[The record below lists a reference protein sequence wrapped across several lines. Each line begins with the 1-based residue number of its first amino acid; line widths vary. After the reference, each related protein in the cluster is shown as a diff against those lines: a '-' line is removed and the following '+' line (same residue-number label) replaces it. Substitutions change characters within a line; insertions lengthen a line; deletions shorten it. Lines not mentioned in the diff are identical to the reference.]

1 MSTAST
7 IIAMRWSITWGTI
20 KHSSWQMVGAIISL
34 LMTIGICL
42 ASWQAALTLGGW
54 LPSAGPGDR
63 QRMGT
68 ILVMFLVGLTLGVI
82 LIQLAFLGQGSNL
95 SSSRFV
101 LYGIPDSQLQ
111 VGLYLTGL
119 TGPAGLTGL
128 GCFLALTAI
137 YARTGVGAT
146 IMALIA
152 ALLAVMV
159 MLALSR
165 AVLDLVDTLMVSQRT
180 RSGLYLLVTVVIMLL
195 CLLPSL
201 LDSGIMD
208 GMAVDT
214 DSLKH
219 LADILAWTPLGAAVR
234 LPEDFLSG
242 SWWALVG
249 RLCVELATLA
259 LCFMIGML
267 CLRHDRLY
275 AGASAERSSAPK
287 GLGMLGRSRDA
298 VDAMTAR
305 LLIYLRQDP
314 RKLVSYP
321 LLLVVVILYA
331 VIFRQMPMML
341 WLGPVVGAWVLEVP
355 EGNALAYDGLALRME
370 IAAGVKGRED
380 RLSRVRSHL
389 SVAMPCI
396 LLLGLVTLALSGAM
410 KGGRDLVISLDM
422 LAVTIGLLLS
432 GLGVA
437 QVFSALLIYPV
448 PSMDQPFT
456 SPQGRAVA
464 QGFLPLLQL
473 LASLVI
479 MLPTFL
485 VALLAM
491 TTVGILP
498 LWLPM
503 PVALANGLIVLA
515 VGVAIGSRIFDRR
528 QSAIL
533 LTLDRYASLQS

>member
-7 IIAMRWSITWGTI
+7 IIAMRWSMTWGTI

-34 LMTIGICL
+34 LMAIGICL
-42 ASWQAALTLGGW
+42 ASWQVALTLGGW
-54 LPSAGPGDR
+54 LPSASPGDR

-68 ILVMFLVGLTLGVI
+68 ILVLFLVGLTLGVV
-82 LIQLAFLGQGSNL
+82 LIQLAFLGQGSIL

-111 VGLYLTGL
+111 VGLYLAGL

-159 MLALSR
+159 VLALSR
-165 AVLDLVDTLMVSQRT
+165 AVLDLVGTLMVSQRS

-208 GMAVDT
+208 GMAFDT
-214 DSLKH
+214 DSLKSA
-219 LADILAWTPLGAAVR
+219 ADILAWTPLGAAVR

-242 SWWALVG
+242 SWWVLFG
-249 RLCVELATLA
+249 RLCMELATLA

-275 AGASAERSSAPK
+275 AGASAERSAAPK
-287 GLGMLGRSRDA
+287 GLGMLGRSRDT
-298 VDAMTAR
+298 VDAMAAR
-305 LLIYLRQDP
+305 SLIYLRQDP

-331 VIFRQMPMML
+331 IIFRQMPMML
-341 WLGPVVGAWVLEVP
+341 WLGPIVGAWVLEVP

-389 SVAMPCI
+389 SVALPCI
-396 LLLGLVTLALSGAM
+396 LLLGLVTLVFSGAM
-410 KGGRDLVISLDM
+410 KGGPDLVISLDM
-422 LAVTIGLLLS
+422 LAATIGLLLS

-464 QGFLPLLQL
+464 QGFLPMLQL

-479 MLPTFL
+479 MLPTLL
-485 VALLAM
+485 VALPAII
-491 TTVGILP
+491 TGRILP
-498 LWLPM
+498 LWLPV

-515 VGVAIGSRIFDRR
+515 AGVAIGSRIFDRR

>member
-7 IIAMRWSITWGTI
+7 IIAMRWSITWSTI

-34 LMTIGICL
+34 LMVIGICL
-42 ASWQAALTLGGW
+42 ASWQASLTLGGW
-54 LPSAGPGDR
+54 LPSAGSGNR

-68 ILVMFLVGLTLGVI
+68 LLVLFLVGLTLGVV
-82 LIQLAFLGQGSNL
+82 LIQLAFLGQGSIL

-111 VGLYLTGL
+111 VGLYLAGL

-165 AVLDLVDTLMVSQRT
+165 AVLDLVGTLMVSQRS

-214 DSLKH
+214 DSLKTA
-219 LADILAWTPLGAAVR
+219 ADILAWTPLGAAVR

-242 SWWALVG
+242 SWWALLG
-249 RLCVELATLA
+249 RLCMELATLA

-275 AGASAERSSAPK
+275 AGARAERSGAPK
-287 GLGMLGRSRDA
+287 GLGMLGRSRDT
-298 VDAMTAR
+298 VDAMAAR

-314 RKLVSYP
+314 RKLASYP

-331 VIFRQMPMML
+331 VIFRQMPMLL
-341 WLGPVVGAWVLEVP
+341 WLGPILGALMLEIP

-370 IAAGVKGRED
+370 IASGVKGRED
-380 RLSRVRSHL
+380 RQSRVRSHL
-389 SVAMPCI
+389 SVALPCI

-410 KGGRDLVISLDM
+410 KGGRDLIISLDM
-422 LAVTIGLLLS
+422 LAVTVGLLLS

-437 QVFSALLIYPV
+437 QIFSALLIYPV

-464 QGFLPLLQL
+464 QGFLPILQL

-485 VALLAM
+485 VTLLAM
-491 TTVGILP
+491 TTGGVLP
-498 LWLPM
+498 LWLPV
-503 PVALANGLIVLA
+503 PVALANGLVVLA
-515 VGVAIGSRIFDRR
+515 VGVALGSRIFDRR

>member
-165 AVLDLVDTLMVSQRT
+165 AVLDLVGTLMVSQRS

-214 DSLKH
+214 DSLKTA
-219 LADILAWTPLGAAVR
+219 ADILAWTPLGAAVR

-242 SWWALVG
+242 SWWALLG
-249 RLCVELATLA
+249 RLCMELATLA

>member
-34 LMTIGICL
+34 LMAIGICL

-159 MLALSR
+159 ILALSR

-287 GLGMLGRSRDA
+287 GLGLLGRSRDA

-331 VIFRQMPMML
+331 VIFRHMPMML

>member
-275 AGASAERSSAPK
+275 AGASAERSPAPK

-528 QSAIL
+528 QSVIL

>member
-1 MSTAST
+1 MSAAST
-7 IIAMRWSITWGTI
+7 IIAMRWSITWGTA
-20 KHSSWQMVGAIISL
+20 KRSSWQMVGAIISL
-34 LMTIGICL
+34 LMAIGICL
-42 ASWQAALTLGGW
+42 ASWQGALTLGSW
-54 LPSAGPGDR
+54 LPTAGPGDR
-63 QRMGT
+63 QRMGA
-68 ILVMFLVGLTLGVI
+68 ILVLLLVGLTLGVI

-95 SSSRFV
+95 SPSRFV

-111 VGLYLTGL
+111 VGLYLAGL

-128 GCFLALTAI
+128 VCFLALTAI
-137 YARTGVGAT
+137 YARMGVGAM
-146 IMALIA
+146 IVALIA
-152 ALLAVMV
+152 ALLAVLV

-165 AVLDLVDTLMVSQRT
+165 AVLDLVGTLVVSKRT
-180 RSGLYLLVTVVIMLL
+180 RSGLYLLVTMVIMLL
-195 CLLPSL
+195 CMLPSL

-208 GMAVDT
+208 GITVDT
-214 DSLKH
+214 DSLES
-219 LADILAWTPLGAAVR
+219 LADTLAWTPLGAAVR
-234 LPEDFLSG
+234 LPEDFISG

-249 RLCVELATLA
+249 RLCMELATLA
-259 LCFMIGML
+259 LCFVIGML
-267 CLRHDRLY
+267 CLRHDRLH
-275 AGASAERSSAPK
+275 AGASAERSVAPK

-314 RKLVSYP
+314 RRLVSYP

-422 LAVTIGLLLS
+422 LAVTVGLLLS

-448 PSMDQPFT
+448 PSMDQPFA

>member
-1 MSTAST
+1 MRTAST

-34 LMTIGICL
+34 LMAIGICL
-42 ASWQAALTLGGW
+42 ASWQVALTLGGW
-54 LPSAGPGDR
+54 LPSATPGDR

-68 ILVMFLVGLTLGVI
+68 ILVLFLVGLTLGVV
-82 LIQLAFLGQGSNL
+82 LIQLAFLGQGSIL
-95 SSSRFV
+95 SPSRFV

-111 VGLYLTGL
+111 VGLYLAGLIGPTGL
-119 TGPAGLTGL
+119 TGLV
-128 GCFLALTAI
+128 CFLALTAI
-137 YARTGVGAT
+137 YARIGVGAV
-146 IMALIA
+146 IVALIA
-152 ALLAVMV
+152 SLLAIMV

-165 AVLDLVDTLMVSQRT
+165 AVLDLVGTLVVSKRT
-180 RSGLYLLVTVVIMLL
+180 RSGLYLLVTMVIMLL
-195 CLLPSL
+195 CMLPSL

-214 DSLKH
+214 YSLKH

-249 RLCVELATLA
+249 RLCVELAALA

-314 RKLVSYP
+314 RRLVSYP

-341 WLGPVVGAWVLEVP
+341 WLGPVVGAWVLEIP

-396 LLLGLVTLALSGAM
+396 LLLGLVTLVLSGAM

-422 LAVTIGLLLS
+422 LAATIGLLLS

-464 QGFLPLLQL
+464 QGFLPMLQL
-473 LASLVI
+473 LTSLVI

-491 TTVGILP
+491 TTGGILP
-498 LWLPM
+498 LWLPV

-515 VGVAIGSRIFDRR
+515 VGVVIGSRIFDRR

>member
-1 MSTAST
+1 MSAAST
-7 IIAMRWSITWGTI
+7 IIAMRWSMTWGTT
-20 KHSSWQMVGAIISL
+20 KRSSWQMVGAIISL
-34 LMTIGICL
+34 LMAIGICL
-42 ASWQAALTLGGW
+42 ASWQGALTLGSW
-54 LPSAGPGDR
+54 LPAAGPGDR
-63 QRMGT
+63 QRMGA
-68 ILVMFLVGLTLGVI
+68 ILVLFLVGLTLGVI

-95 SSSRFV
+95 SPSRFV

-111 VGLYLTGL
+111 VGLYLAGL

-128 GCFLALTAI
+128 VCFLALTAI
-137 YARTGVGAT
+137 YARMGVGAA
-146 IMALIA
+146 IVALIA
-152 ALLAVMV
+152 ALLAVLV

-165 AVLDLVDTLMVSQRT
+165 AVLDLVGTLVVSRRT
-180 RSGLYLLVTVVIMLL
+180 RSGLYLLVTMVIMLL
-195 CLLPSL
+195 CMLPSL

-208 GMAVDT
+208 GIAVDT
-214 DSLKH
+214 DSLKS
-219 LADILAWTPLGAAVR
+219 LADTLAWTPLGAAVR
-234 LPEDFLSG
+234 LPEDFISG

-249 RLCVELATLA
+249 RLCMELATLA
-259 LCFMIGML
+259 LCFLIGML
-267 CLRHDRLY
+267 CLRHDRLH
-275 AGASAERSSAPK
+275 AGASAERSVAPK

-298 VDAMTAR
+298 VDAMAAR

-314 RKLVSYP
+314 RRLVSYP

-341 WLGPVVGAWVLEVP
+341 WLGPVVGAWVVEVP

-410 KGGRDLVISLDM
+410 KGGRDLVISLNM
-422 LAVTIGLLLS
+422 LAVTVGLLLS

-448 PSMDQPFT
+448 PSMDQPFA

>member
-20 KHSSWQMVGAIISL
+20 KQSSWQMVGAIISL
-34 LMTIGICL
+34 LMAIGICL
-42 ASWQAALTLGGW
+42 ASWQVALTLGGW
-54 LPSAGPGDR
+54 LPSASPGDR

-68 ILVMFLVGLTLGVI
+68 ILVLFLVGLTLGVV
-82 LIQLAFLGQGSNL
+82 LIQLAFLGQGSILN
-95 SSSRFV
+95 SSRFV

-111 VGLYLTGL
+111 VGLYLAGLTGPTGL
-119 TGPAGLTGL
+119 TGLV
-128 GCFLALTAI
+128 CFLSLTAI
-137 YARTGVGAT
+137 YARMRVGAA
-146 IMALIA
+146 IVALIA
-152 ALLAVMV
+152 ALLAIMV

-165 AVLDLVDTLMVSQRT
+165 AVLDLVGTLVVSKRT
-180 RSGLYLLVTVVIMLL
+180 RSGLYLLVTMVIMLL
-195 CLLPSL
+195 CMLPSL

-249 RLCVELATLA
+249 RLCMELATLA
-259 LCFMIGML
+259 LCFLIGTL

-287 GLGMLGRSRDA
+287 GLGLLGRSRDA

-314 RKLVSYP
+314 RRLVSYP

>member
-34 LMTIGICL
+34 LMAIGTCL
-42 ASWQAALTLGGW
+42 ASWQVALTLGGW
-54 LPSAGPGDR
+54 LPSASPGDR

-68 ILVMFLVGLTLGVI
+68 ILVLFLVGLTLGVV
-82 LIQLAFLGQGSNL
+82 LIQLAFLGQGSIL

-111 VGLYLTGL
+111 VGLYLAGL

-165 AVLDLVDTLMVSQRT
+165 AVLDLVGTLMVSQRS

-208 GMAVDT
+208 GIAVDT
-214 DSLKH
+214 DSLKS
-219 LADILAWTPLGAAVR
+219 LADTLAWTPLGAAVR
-234 LPEDFLSG
+234 LPEDFISG

-249 RLCVELATLA
+249 RLCMELATLA

-267 CLRHDRLY
+267 CLRHDRLH
-275 AGASAERSSAPK
+275 AGASAERSVAPK

-298 VDAMTAR
+298 VDAMAAR

-314 RKLVSYP
+314 RRLVSYP

-410 KGGRDLVISLDM
+410 KGGRDLVISLNM
-422 LAVTIGLLLS
+422 LAVTVGLLLS

-448 PSMDQPFT
+448 PSMDQPFG

>member
-1 MSTAST
+1 MSAAST
-7 IIAMRWSITWGTI
+7 IIAMRWSITWGTT
-20 KHSSWQMVGAIISL
+20 KRSSWQMVGAIISL
-34 LMTIGICL
+34 LMAIGICL
-42 ASWQAALTLGGW
+42 ASWQGALTLGSW
-54 LPSAGPGDR
+54 LPTAGPGDR
-63 QRMGT
+63 QRMGA
-68 ILVMFLVGLTLGVI
+68 IFVLFLVGLTLGVI

-95 SSSRFV
+95 SPSRFV

-111 VGLYLTGL
+111 VGLYLAGL

-128 GCFLALTAI
+128 VCFLALTAI
-137 YARTGVGAT
+137 YARMGVGAA
-146 IMALIA
+146 IVALIA
-152 ALLAVMV
+152 ALLAVLV

-165 AVLDLVDTLMVSQRT
+165 AVLDLVGTLVVSKRT
-180 RSGLYLLVTVVIMLL
+180 RSGLYLLVTMVIMLL
-195 CLLPSL
+195 CMLPSL

-208 GMAVDT
+208 GIAVDT
-214 DSLKH
+214 DSLKS

-234 LPEDFLSG
+234 LPEDFISG

-249 RLCVELATLA
+249 RLCMELATLA

-267 CLRHDRLY
+267 CLRHDRLH
-275 AGASAERSSAPK
+275 AGASAERSVAPK

-298 VDAMTAR
+298 VDAMAAR

-314 RKLVSYP
+314 RRLVSYP

-410 KGGRDLVISLDM
+410 KGGRDLVISLNM
-422 LAVTIGLLLS
+422 LAVTVGLLLS

-448 PSMDQPFT
+448 PSMDQPFA

-515 VGVAIGSRIFDRR
+515 VGVTIGSRIFDRR

>member
-34 LMTIGICL
+34 LMAIGICL

-214 DSLKH
+214 DSLKSA
-219 LADILAWTPLGAAVR
+219 ADILAWTPLGAAVR

-242 SWWALVG
+242 SWWALLG
-249 RLCVELATLA
+249 RLCMELATLA

>member
-20 KHSSWQMVGAIISL
+20 KHSSWQVVGAIISL
-34 LMTIGICL
+34 LMAIAICL
-42 ASWQAALTLGGW
+42 ASWQAALTLGIW
-54 LPSAGPGDR
+54 LPGAGPGDR
-63 QRMGT
+63 QRMGS
-68 ILVMFLVGLTLGVI
+68 ILVLFLAGLTLGVI

-95 SSSRFV
+95 SPSRFV

-111 VGLYLTGL
+111 VGLYLAGL
-119 TGPAGLTGL
+119 IGPAGLTGL
-128 GCFLALTAI
+128 VCFLALTAI
-137 YARTGVGAT
+137 YARMGVGAA
-146 IMALIA
+146 IVALIA

-165 AVLDLVDTLMVSQRT
+165 AVLDLVGTLVVSRRT
-180 RSGLYLLVTVVIMLL
+180 RSGIYLLVTMVIMLL
-195 CLLPSL
+195 CMLPSL

-214 DSLKH
+214 DSLKSV
-219 LADILAWTPLGAAVR
+219 ADILAWTPLGAAVR

-249 RLCVELATLA
+249 RLCMELVTLA
-259 LCFMIGML
+259 LCSMIGML
-267 CLRHDRLY
+267 CLRHSRLH
-275 AGASAERSSAPK
+275 AGARTERSTAPK
-287 GLGMLGRSRDA
+287 GLGMLGRSRNV
-298 VDAMTAR
+298 VDAMAAR
-305 LLIYLRQDP
+305 SLIYLRQDP

-331 VIFRQMPMML
+331 IIFRQMPMML
-341 WLGPVVGAWVLEVP
+341 WLGPIVGAWVLEVP

-389 SVAMPCI
+389 SVALPCI
-396 LLLGLVTLALSGAM
+396 LLLGLVTLVFSGAM
-410 KGGRDLVISLDM
+410 KGGPDLVISLDM
-422 LAVTIGLLLS
+422 LAATIGLLLS

-464 QGFLPLLQL
+464 QGFLPMLQL

-491 TTVGILP
+491 ITGGILP
-498 LWLPM
+498 SWLPM

-515 VGVAIGSRIFDRR
+515 IGVALGSRIFDRR

>member
-1 MSTAST
+1 MSAAST
-7 IIAMRWSITWGTI
+7 IIAMRWSITWGTT
-20 KHSSWQMVGAIISL
+20 KRSSWQMVGAIISL
-34 LMTIGICL
+34 LMAIGICL
-42 ASWQAALTLGGW
+42 ASWQGALTLGSW
-54 LPSAGPGDR
+54 LPTAGPGDR
-63 QRMGT
+63 QRMGA
-68 ILVMFLVGLTLGVI
+68 ILVLFLVGLTLGVI

-95 SSSRFV
+95 SPSRFV

-111 VGLYLTGL
+111 VGLYLAGL

-128 GCFLALTAI
+128 VCFLALTAI
-137 YARTGVGAT
+137 YARMGVGAA
-146 IMALIA
+146 IVALIA
-152 ALLAVMV
+152 ALLAVLV

-165 AVLDLVDTLMVSQRT
+165 AVLDLVGTLVVSKRT
-180 RSGLYLLVTVVIMLL
+180 RSGLYLLVTMVIMLL
-195 CLLPSL
+195 CMLPSL

-208 GMAVDT
+208 GIAVDT
-214 DSLKH
+214 DSLKS

-234 LPEDFLSG
+234 LPEDFISG

-249 RLCVELATLA
+249 RLCMELATLA

-267 CLRHDRLY
+267 CLRHDRLH
-275 AGASAERSSAPK
+275 AGASAERSVAPK

-298 VDAMTAR
+298 VDAMAAR

-314 RKLVSYP
+314 RRLVSYP

-422 LAVTIGLLLS
+422 LAVTVGLLLS

-448 PSMDQPFT
+448 PSMDQPFA

>member
-1 MSTAST
+1 MSAAST
-7 IIAMRWSITWGTI
+7 IIAMRWSITWGTT
-20 KHSSWQMVGAIISL
+20 KRSSWQMVGAIISL
-34 LMTIGICL
+34 LMAIGICL
-42 ASWQAALTLGGW
+42 ASWQGALTLGSW
-54 LPSAGPGDR
+54 LPTAGPGDR
-63 QRMGT
+63 QRMGA
-68 ILVMFLVGLTLGVI
+68 ILVLFLVGLTLGVI

-95 SSSRFV
+95 SPSRFV

-111 VGLYLTGL
+111 VGLYLAGL

-128 GCFLALTAI
+128 VCFLALTAI
-137 YARTGVGAT
+137 YARMGVGAA
-146 IMALIA
+146 IVALIA
-152 ALLAVMV
+152 ALLAVLV

-165 AVLDLVDTLMVSQRT
+165 AVLDLVGTLVVSKRT
-180 RSGLYLLVTVVIMLL
+180 RSGLYLLVTMVIMLL
-195 CLLPSL
+195 CMLPSL

-208 GMAVDT
+208 GIAVDT
-214 DSLKH
+214 DSLKS
-219 LADILAWTPLGAAVR
+219 LADTLAWTPLGAAVR
-234 LPEDFLSG
+234 LPEDFISG
-242 SWWALVG
+242 PWGALVG
-249 RLCVELATLA
+249 RLCMELATLA

-267 CLRHDRLY
+267 CLRHDRLH
-275 AGASAERSSAPK
+275 AGASAERSVAPK

-298 VDAMTAR
+298 VDAMAAR

-314 RKLVSYP
+314 RRLVSYP

-331 VIFRQMPMML
+331 VLFRQMPMML

-396 LLLGLVTLALSGAM
+396 LLLGLVTLAFSGAM
-410 KGGRDLVISLDM
+410 KGGRDLVISLNM
-422 LAVTIGLLLS
+422 LAVTVGLLLS

-437 QVFSALLIYPV
+437 QIFSALLIYPV
-448 PSMDQPFT
+448 PSMDQPFA

-533 LTLDRYASLQS
+533 LILDRYASLQS

>member
-7 IIAMRWSITWGTI
+7 IIAMRWSITWNTI

-34 LMTIGICL
+34 LMAIGICL
-42 ASWQAALTLGGW
+42 ASWQGALTLGGW
-54 LPSAGPGDR
+54 LPSAALGDR

-68 ILVMFLVGLTLGVI
+68 ILVLFLVGLTLGVV
-82 LIQLAFLGQGSNL
+82 LIQLAFLGQGSIL

-111 VGLYLTGL
+111 VGLYLAGL

-137 YARTGVGAT
+137 YARMGVGAT

-165 AVLDLVDTLMVSQRT
+165 AVLDLVGTLMVSQRS

-214 DSLKH
+214 DSLKTA
-219 LADILAWTPLGAAVR
+219 ADILAWTPLGAAVR
-234 LPEDFLSG
+234 LSEDFLSG

-249 RLCVELATLA
+249 RLCVELTTLA

-275 AGASAERSSAPK
+275 AGASAERSSAPR
-287 GLGMLGRSRDA
+287 GLGLLGRSRNV
-298 VDAMTAR
+298 VDAMIAR
-305 LLIYLRQDP
+305 SLIYLRQDP

-331 VIFRQMPMML
+331 IIFRQMPMML
-341 WLGPVVGAWVLEVP
+341 WLGPIVGAWVLEVP

-389 SVAMPCI
+389 SVALPCI
-396 LLLGLVTLALSGAM
+396 LLLGLVTLVFSGAM
-410 KGGRDLVISLDM
+410 KGGPDLVISLDM
-422 LAVTIGLLLS
+422 LAATIGLLLS

-448 PSMDQPFT
+448 PSMDQPFA

-515 VGVAIGSRIFDRR
+515 AGVAIGSRIFDRR

>member
-1 MSTAST
+1 MSAAST
-7 IIAMRWSITWGTI
+7 IIAMRWSITWGTA
-20 KHSSWQMVGAIISL
+20 KRSSWQMVGAIISL
-34 LMTIGICL
+34 LMAIGICL
-42 ASWQAALTLGGW
+42 ASWQGALTLGSW
-54 LPSAGPGDR
+54 LPTAGPGDR
-63 QRMGT
+63 QRMGA
-68 ILVMFLVGLTLGVI
+68 ILVLLLVGLTLGVI

-95 SSSRFV
+95 SPSRFV

-111 VGLYLTGL
+111 VGLYLAGL

-128 GCFLALTAI
+128 VCFLALTAI
-137 YARTGVGAT
+137 YARMGVGAM
-146 IMALIA
+146 IVALIA
-152 ALLAVMV
+152 ALLAVLV

-165 AVLDLVDTLMVSQRT
+165 AVLDLVGTLVVSKRT
-180 RSGLYLLVTVVIMLL
+180 RSGLYLLVTMVIMLL
-195 CLLPSL
+195 CMLPSL

-208 GMAVDT
+208 GITVDT
-214 DSLKH
+214 DSLES
-219 LADILAWTPLGAAVR
+219 LADTLAWTPLGAAVR
-234 LPEDFLSG
+234 LPEDFISG

-249 RLCVELATLA
+249 RLCMELATLA
-259 LCFMIGML
+259 LCFVIGML
-267 CLRHDRLY
+267 CLRHDRLH
-275 AGASAERSSAPK
+275 AGASAERSVAPK

-298 VDAMTAR
+298 VDAMAAR

-314 RKLVSYP
+314 RRLVSYP

-422 LAVTIGLLLS
+422 LAVTVGLLLS

-448 PSMDQPFT
+448 PSMDQPFA

>member
-165 AVLDLVDTLMVSQRT
+165 AVLDLVGTLMVSQRS

-214 DSLKH
+214 DSLKSA
-219 LADILAWTPLGAAVR
+219 ADILAWTPLGAAVR

-242 SWWALVG
+242 SWWALLG
-249 RLCVELATLA
+249 RLCMELATLA

-314 RKLVSYP
+314 RRLVSYP

-410 KGGRDLVISLDM
+410 KGGRDLAISLDM

>member
-1 MSTAST
+1 MSAAST
-7 IIAMRWSITWGTI
+7 IIAMRWSMTWGTT
-20 KHSSWQMVGAIISL
+20 KRSSWQMVGAIISL
-34 LMTIGICL
+34 LMAIGICL
-42 ASWQAALTLGGW
+42 ASWQGALTLGSW
-54 LPSAGPGDR
+54 LPTAGPGDR
-63 QRMGT
+63 QRMGA
-68 ILVMFLVGLTLGVI
+68 ILVLFLVGLTLGVI

-95 SSSRFV
+95 SPSRFV

-111 VGLYLTGL
+111 VGLYLAGL

-128 GCFLALTAI
+128 VCFLALTAI
-137 YARTGVGAT
+137 YARMGVGAA
-146 IMALIA
+146 IVALIA
-152 ALLAVMV
+152 ALLAVLV

-165 AVLDLVDTLMVSQRT
+165 AVLDLVGTLVVSKRT
-180 RSGLYLLVTVVIMLL
+180 RSGLYLLVTMVIMLL
-195 CLLPSL
+195 CMLPSL

-208 GMAVDT
+208 GIAVDT
-214 DSLKH
+214 DSFKS

-234 LPEDFLSG
+234 LPEDFISG

-249 RLCVELATLA
+249 RLCMELATLA

-267 CLRHDRLY
+267 CLRHDRLH
-275 AGASAERSSAPK
+275 AGASAERSVAPK

-298 VDAMTAR
+298 VDAMAAR

-314 RKLVSYP
+314 RRLVSYP

-410 KGGRDLVISLDM
+410 KGGRDLVISLNM
-422 LAVTIGLLLS
+422 LAVTVGLLLS

-448 PSMDQPFT
+448 PSMDQPFA

>member
-20 KHSSWQMVGAIISL
+20 KQSSWQMVGAIISL
-34 LMTIGICL
+34 LMAIGICL
-42 ASWQAALTLGGW
+42 ASWQVALTLGGW
-54 LPSAGPGDR
+54 LPSASPGDR

-68 ILVMFLVGLTLGVI
+68 ILVLFLVGLTLGVV
-82 LIQLAFLGQGSNL
+82 LIQLAFLGQGSILN
-95 SSSRFV
+95 SSRFV

-111 VGLYLTGL
+111 VGLYLAGLTGPTGL
-119 TGPAGLTGL
+119 TGLV
-128 GCFLALTAI
+128 CFLALTAI
-137 YARTGVGAT
+137 YARMGVGAA
-146 IMALIA
+146 IVALIA
-152 ALLAVMV
+152 ALLAIMV

-165 AVLDLVDTLMVSQRT
+165 AVLDLVGTLVVSKRT
-180 RSGLYLLVTVVIMLL
+180 RSGLYLLVTMVIMLL
-195 CLLPSL
+195 CMLPSL

-234 LPEDFLSG
+234 LPEDFLLG

-249 RLCVELATLA
+249 RLCMELATLA
-259 LCFMIGML
+259 LCFLIGTL

-287 GLGMLGRSRDA
+287 GLGLLGRSRDA

-314 RKLVSYP
+314 RRLVSYP

>member
-34 LMTIGICL
+34 LMAIGICL

-159 MLALSR
+159 ILALSR

>member
-34 LMTIGICL
+34 LMAIAICL
-42 ASWQAALTLGGW
+42 ASWQVALTLGDW

-63 QRMGT
+63 QRMGS
-68 ILVMFLVGLTLGVI
+68 ILVLFLAGLTLGVI

-95 SSSRFV
+95 SPSRFV

-111 VGLYLTGL
+111 VGLYLAGL
-119 TGPAGLTGL
+119 IGPAGLTGL
-128 GCFLALTAI
+128 VCFLALTAI
-137 YARTGVGAT
+137 YARTGVGAA
-146 IMALIA
+146 IVALIA

-165 AVLDLVDTLMVSQRT
+165 AVLDLVGTLVVSRRT
-180 RSGLYLLVTVVIMLL
+180 RSGLYLLVTMVIMLL
-195 CLLPSL
+195 CMLPSL

-208 GMAVDT
+208 GMAIDT
-214 DSLKH
+214 DSLKSA
-219 LADILAWTPLGAAVR
+219 ADILAWTPLGAAVR

-249 RLCVELATLA
+249 RLCMELATLA

-275 AGASAERSSAPK
+275 AGASAERSTAPK

-298 VDAMTAR
+298 VDAMAAR
-305 LLIYLRQDP
+305 SLIYLRQDP

-331 VIFRQMPMML
+331 IIFRQMPMML
-341 WLGPVVGAWVLEVP
+341 WLGPIVGAWVLEVP

-389 SVAMPCI
+389 SVALPCI
-396 LLLGLVTLALSGAM
+396 LLLGLVTLVFSGAM
-410 KGGRDLVISLDM
+410 KGGPDLVISLDM
-422 LAVTIGLLLS
+422 LAATIGLLLS

-464 QGFLPLLQL
+464 QGFLPMLQL

-491 TTVGILP
+491 ITGGILP
-498 LWLPM
+498 SWLPM

-515 VGVAIGSRIFDRR
+515 IGVALGSRIFDRR

>member
-1 MSTAST
+1 MSAAST
-7 IIAMRWSITWGTI
+7 IIAMRWSITWGTA
-20 KHSSWQMVGAIISL
+20 KRSSWQMVGAIISL
-34 LMTIGICL
+34 LMAIGICL
-42 ASWQAALTLGGW
+42 ASWQGALTLGSW
-54 LPSAGPGDR
+54 LPTAGPGDR
-63 QRMGT
+63 QRMGA
-68 ILVMFLVGLTLGVI
+68 ILVLLLVGLTLGVI

-95 SSSRFV
+95 SPSRFV

-111 VGLYLTGL
+111 VGLYLAGL

-128 GCFLALTAI
+128 VCFLALTAI
-137 YARTGVGAT
+137 YARMGVGAA
-146 IMALIA
+146 IVALIA
-152 ALLAVMV
+152 ALLAVLV

-165 AVLDLVDTLMVSQRT
+165 AVLDLVGTLVVSKRT
-180 RSGLYLLVTVVIMLL
+180 RSGLYLLVTMVIMLL
-195 CLLPSL
+195 CMLPSL

-208 GMAVDT
+208 GIAVDT
-214 DSLKH
+214 DSLKS
-219 LADILAWTPLGAAVR
+219 LADTLAWTPLGAAVR
-234 LPEDFLSG
+234 LPEDFISG
-242 SWWALVG
+242 SWWALVV
-249 RLCVELATLA
+249 RLCMELAALA

-267 CLRHDRLY
+267 CLRHDRLH
-275 AGASAERSSAPK
+275 AGASAERSVAPK

-314 RKLVSYP
+314 RRLVSYP
-321 LLLVVVILYA
+321 LLLVVVVLYA

-380 RLSRVRSHL
+380 RLSRVQSHL

-422 LAVTIGLLLS
+422 LAVTVGLLLS

-448 PSMDQPFT
+448 PSMDQPFA

-479 MLPTFL
+479 LLPTFL

>member
-1 MSTAST
+1 MSAAST
-7 IIAMRWSITWGTI
+7 IIAMRWSITWGTT
-20 KHSSWQMVGAIISL
+20 KRSSWQMVGAIISL
-34 LMTIGICL
+34 LMAIGICL
-42 ASWQAALTLGGW
+42 ASWQGALTLGSW
-54 LPSAGPGDR
+54 LPTAGPGDR
-63 QRMGT
+63 QRMGA
-68 ILVMFLVGLTLGVI
+68 ILVLFLVGLTLGVI

-95 SSSRFV
+95 SPSRFV

-111 VGLYLTGL
+111 VGLYLAGL

-128 GCFLALTAI
+128 VCFLALTAI
-137 YARTGVGAT
+137 YARMGVGAA
-146 IMALIA
+146 IVALIA
-152 ALLAVMV
+152 ALLAVLV
-159 MLALSR
+159 MLSLSR
-165 AVLDLVDTLMVSQRT
+165 AVLDLVGTLVISKRT
-180 RSGLYLLVTVVIMLL
+180 RSGLYLLVTMVIMLL
-195 CLLPSL
+195 CMLPSL

-208 GMAVDT
+208 GIAVDT
-214 DSLKH
+214 DSLKS
-219 LADILAWTPLGAAVR
+219 LADTLAWTPLGAAVR
-234 LPEDFLSG
+234 LPEDFISG

-249 RLCVELATLA
+249 RLCMELATLA

-267 CLRHDRLY
+267 CLRHDRLH
-275 AGASAERSSAPK
+275 AGASAERSVAPK

-298 VDAMTAR
+298 VDAMAAR

-314 RKLVSYP
+314 RRLVSYP

-410 KGGRDLVISLDM
+410 KGGRDLVISLNM
-422 LAVTIGLLLS
+422 LAVTVGLLLS

-448 PSMDQPFT
+448 PSMDQPFA

>member
-20 KHSSWQMVGAIISL
+20 KHSSWQSVGAIISL
-34 LMTIGICL
+34 LMAIGICL
-42 ASWQAALTLGGW
+42 ASWQVALTLGGW
-54 LPSAGPGDR
+54 LPSASPGDR

-68 ILVMFLVGLTLGVI
+68 ILVLFLVGLTLGVV
-82 LIQLAFLGQGSNL
+82 LIQLAFLGQGSIL

-111 VGLYLTGL
+111 VGLYLAGL

-152 ALLAVMV
+152 ALLAVTV

-165 AVLDLVDTLMVSQRT
+165 AVLDLVGTLMVSQRS

-208 GMAVDT
+208 GMAIDT
-214 DSLKH
+214 DSLKSA
-219 LADILAWTPLGAAVR
+219 ADILAWTPLGAAVR

-249 RLCVELATLA
+249 RLCVELTTLA

-275 AGASAERSSAPK
+275 AGASAERSSAPR
-287 GLGMLGRSRDA
+287 GLGLLGRSRNV
-298 VDAMTAR
+298 VDAMIAR
-305 LLIYLRQDP
+305 SLIYLRQDP

-331 VIFRQMPMML
+331 IIFRQMPMML
-341 WLGPVVGAWVLEVP
+341 WLGPIVGAWVLEVP

-389 SVAMPCI
+389 SVALPCI
-396 LLLGLVTLALSGAM
+396 LLLGLATLVFSGAM
-410 KGGRDLVISLDM
+410 KGGPDLVISLDM
-422 LAVTIGLLLS
+422 LAATIGLLLS

-464 QGFLPLLQL
+464 QGFLPMLQL

-479 MLPTFL
+479 MLPTLL
-485 VALLAM
+485 VALSAII
-491 TTVGILP
+491 TGGILP
-498 LWLPM
+498 LWLPV

-515 VGVAIGSRIFDRR
+515 AGVALGSRIFDRR